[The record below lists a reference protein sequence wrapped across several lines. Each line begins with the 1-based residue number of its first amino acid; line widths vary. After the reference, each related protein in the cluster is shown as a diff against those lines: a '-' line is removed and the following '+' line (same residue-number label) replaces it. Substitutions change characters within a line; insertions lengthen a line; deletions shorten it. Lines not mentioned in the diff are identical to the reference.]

1 MDALASI
8 VLPVFALLGIGYLAA
23 WTRLLPERAADG
35 LAAYV
40 FNLAVPLL
48 VFRTI
53 AAQPLPDVSPW
64 GFWAAYFLG
73 TAGAWLAVSAAA
85 RALLGAAPLRAGI
98 AGCAGAYANVMLL
111 GLPIILVAFGEEGA
125 VPLFLL
131 ISVHLPLMMAAS
143 IAVGEAAGRSG
154 LDLKRLAVDVARAVV
169 TNPIIL
175 AICAAVAWKMTGL
188 AAGAVAERV
197 IGWIADTAVPCALV
211 AMGLTLRRYGVA
223 GDIRLTGLIVAGK
236 LVLHPL
242 LVFAAA
248 WAFGLPPVWAGVA
261 VLFAAAPSGV
271 NTYVIA
277 ARYGEAL
284 GAVSGAIL
292 IGTGLALV
300 STGVVVSLLA
310 PPL

>member
-1 MDALASI
+1 MSALASI

-23 WTRLLPERAADG
+23 WTRLLPDRSADG

-53 AAQPLPDVSPW
+53 GARALPDASPW
-64 GFWAAYFLG
+64 LFWAAYFLG
-73 TAGAWLAVSAAA
+73 TAATWLIVSLAA
-85 RALLGAAPLRAGI
+85 RALLGAGALRAGL

-111 GLPIILVAFGEEGA
+111 GLPIILVAFGDEGA

-143 IAVGEAAGRSG
+143 IAVGESTARSG
-154 LDLKRLAVDVARAVV
+154 LDLGRLAGDVARAVI

-175 AICAAVAWKMTGL
+175 AIL
-188 AAGAVAERV
+188 AAIAWQAAGFQLAGVAEKV
-197 IGWIADTAVPCALV
+197 VGWIADTAIPCALI

-223 GDIRLTGLIVAGK
+223 GDTKLTVLIVAGK

-248 WAFGLPPVWAGVA
+248 RTFGLPPVWTGVA
-261 VLFAAAPSGV
+261 VLFAAAPSAV

-277 ARYGEAL
+277 SRYGEAL

-292 IGTGLALV
+292 IGTGLALA
-300 STGVVVSLLA
+300 SNGVIVGLLA
-310 PPL
+310 PAH